1 MLKGKAGVR
10 YSHLFMVN
18 QKAMVTAVL
27 RSSECMTLD
36 ASLLVQNERCAQCR
50 QCTQMDPRWW

>member
-10 YSHLFMVN
+10 HSHVFMVN
-18 QKAMVTAVL
+18 QKAVVTAVL
-27 RSSECMTLD
+27 RSSECMMLD

-50 QCTQMDPRWW
+50 LRTQMDTRWW